1 MFLASSST
9 SSLDKGIMR
18 PTLLILLICI
28 CITGCGFQLRGSGSF
43 ESALSTL
50 HITAVNR
57 YADLHQNLERGFSQ
71 SGVSIVGVG
80 AAYALAIEAEEYSRR
95 AVATTSTISVA
106 EYELRLEVEIALEN
120 ATGDIVIPSTSVVT
134 ERTFTFNNS
143 SLVGSN
149 EEQATLLEEMRS
161 DLVLQIMRRVDASVR
176 SFEAS
181 R

>member
-1 MFLASSST
+1 
-9 SSLDKGIMR
+9 
-18 PTLLILLICI
+18 
-28 CITGCGFQLRGSGSF
+28 
-43 ESALSTL
+43 
-50 HITAVNR
+50 
-57 YADLHQNLERGFSQ
+57 
-71 SGVSIVGVG
+71 
-80 AAYALAIEAEEYSRR
+80 
-95 AVATTSTISVA
+95 VATTSTISVA

>member
-1 MFLASSST
+1 
-9 SSLDKGIMR
+9 
-18 PTLLILLICI
+18 
-28 CITGCGFQLRGSGSF
+28 
-43 ESALSTL
+43 
-50 HITAVNR
+50 
-57 YADLHQNLERGFSQ
+57 
-71 SGVSIVGVG
+71 
-80 AAYALAIEAEEYSRR
+80 
-95 AVATTSTISVA
+95 
-106 EYELRLEVEIALEN
+106 
-120 ATGDIVIPSTSVVT
+120 VT

>member
-1 MFLASSST
+1 M
-9 SSLDKGIMR
+9 
-18 PTLLILLICI
+18 
-28 CITGCGFQLRGSGSF
+28 
-43 ESALSTL
+43 
-50 HITAVNR
+50 
-57 YADLHQNLERGFSQ
+57 
-71 SGVSIVGVG
+71 
-80 AAYALAIEAEEYSRR
+80 
-95 AVATTSTISVA
+95 ATTSTISVA